1 MNERKEQFERTKLLI
16 GEEGMRRL
24 AEARVAVFGIGGVGG
39 FAAEALARSGVGSL
53 ELIDSDRV
61 EPTNLNRQIVALH
74 STIGRYKTE
83 VMRDRILD
91 INPDAKVTVRNCFYL
106 PETASEFDFSSYD
119 YVVDAVDTVTAK
131 LDIILSAKRAGV
143 PVISSMGAGNKLDPS
158 LFRVADIYKTSVCPL
173 AKVMRRELKA
183 RGVRSLKV
191 VYSTEQP
198 VTKRRT
204 PGSIAF
210 VPSVAGLMLAGEV
223 VRDLAGGRTSVP
235 KQDRGGITKSKELSM
250 RRKAIFLDLDGTLL
264 DDQKQITKENQDAI
278 NDALAAGHSVIIAT
292 GRPLS
297 SARILAEELGLTG
310 EGCYIISFNGGIL
323 YDFGADRV
331 LYRRT
336 LPLEL
341 VYAVFDEANRRGIHI
356 QTYDEEHVLV
366 EDRCDDEDVRMY
378 CRIDRIGYRTM
389 PSIRDLAE
397 EPVKLLAIERSDL
410 KKGAAFRDWIVRE
423 FEGVLDSY
431 FSSGE
436 FIEIVPAGLDKGQ
449 ALLRMAELLEIPV
462 EDTIAVGDEAN
473 DKMMLRTAG
482 LGAAMANGT
491 DEVKAEAN
499 YITRRDNNESGV
511 AEVIRTFMLR

>member
-1 MNERKEQFERTKLLI
+1 
-16 GEEGMRRL
+16 
-24 AEARVAVFGIGGVGG
+24 
-39 FAAEALARSGVGSL
+39 
-53 ELIDSDRV
+53 
-61 EPTNLNRQIVALH
+61 
-74 STIGRYKTE
+74 
-83 VMRDRILD
+83 
-91 INPDAKVTVRNCFYL
+91 
-106 PETASEFDFSSYD
+106 
-119 YVVDAVDTVTAK
+119 
-131 LDIILSAKRAGV
+131 
-143 PVISSMGAGNKLDPS
+143 
-158 LFRVADIYKTSVCPL
+158 
-173 AKVMRRELKA
+173 
-183 RGVRSLKV
+183 
-191 VYSTEQP
+191 
-198 VTKRRT
+198 
-204 PGSIAF
+204 
-210 VPSVAGLMLAGEV
+210 
-223 VRDLAGGRTSVP
+223 
-235 KQDRGGITKSKELSM
+235 
-250 RRKAIFLDLDGTLL
+250 
-264 DDQKQITKENQDAI
+264 
-278 NDALAAGHSVIIAT
+278 
-292 GRPLS
+292 
-297 SARILAEELGLTG
+297 
-310 EGCYIISFNGGIL
+310 
-323 YDFGADRV
+323 V